1 MACQFSMDKI
11 KDDESAG
18 LFSTGFPNHG
28 ALISFYNFIE
38 PKLTNIQC
46 WKGVTLLRESQPYQV
61 KHNRKKPG
69 PSRKLS
75 CMDELLLVLI
85 RLKAGLFV
93 QDLPYRFGITR
104 AWCQGYAQHGSIF
117 YMWNYKTFSHFQHKN
132 WFTGICRKSLL
143 DMQ

>member
-75 CMDELLLVLI
+75 CMDESLLVLI

-104 AWCQGYAQHGSIF
+104 AWCQGYA
-117 YMWNYKTFSHFQHKN
+117 
-132 WFTGICRKSLL
+132 
-143 DMQ
+143 